1 MSAVKKFAVTKSAT
15 IAIST
20 SIYLQFNPIRRMDES
35 RKGDIKAPTANIAL
49 STELFGA
56 GFSYILLT

>member
-1 MSAVKKFAVTKSAT
+1 MSAVKNP
-15 IAIST
+15 AIT
-20 SIYLQFNPIRRMDES
+20 NTAIIVINTRIYLQFKLRRRMDES